1 MSDTIHAAAPSASFL
16 DRHHFI
22 LRRLHSLTGLA
33 PIGVFLV
40 VHLITNSSI
49 VWGKL
54 GLRGERPDATW
65 AEGGV
70 SYFVKE
76 VQWINAQIP
85 HLFLL
90 ELVLWGAI
98 AFHAI
103 LGVVYIRTGR
113 HNISSYGYTDNKRYT
128 LQRLTGY
135 IAIFYIFYH
144 IATLRWGWTFLIP
157 PFDGSVKWSHEYAA
171 STMAAAL
178 KGSNSGWSIWG
189 VVVSAFY
196 FVGITASVFHFANGL
211 WTAAITWGLTVSATA
226 QRRWGAA
233 CLAMGAG
240 LMLAAWGSLFGFLML
255 DVEQTRMIEGYTDGP
270 AELNPPAQATEH
282 SETRLPKTPIL
293 PQ

>member
-40 VHLITNSSI
+40 IHLITNSSI

-54 GLRGERPDATW
+54 GLRGEEPDATW
-65 AEGGV
+65 VEGGIT
-70 SYFVKE
+70 YFVKE
-76 VQWINAQIP
+76 VQWINTQIP

-90 ELVLWGAI
+90 EVALWGAI

-103 LGVVYIRTGR
+103 LGLIYIRTGR
-113 HNISSYGYTDNKRYT
+113 ANISSYGYMDNRRYRW
-128 LQRLTGY
+128 QRLTGY

-144 IATLRWGWTFLIP
+144 VATLRWGWTFLIP

-171 STMAAAL
+171 STLAAAL
-178 KGSNSGWSIWG
+178 KGSNTGWSIWG
-189 VVVSAFY
+189 VLVSAFY

-211 WTAAITWGLTVSATA
+211 WTSAITWGLTVSARA
-226 QRRWGAA
+226 QRRWGVV
-233 CLAMGAG
+233 CTMVGVG
-240 LMLAAWGSLFGFLML
+240 LMAAAWASLAGFLIT
-255 DVEQTRMIEGYTDGP
+255 DASHARMIETHSAGP
-270 AELNPPAQATEH
+270 AELNPPAQATDEPKVP
-282 SETRLPKTPIL
+282 ETPVLS
-293 PQ
+293 Q